1 MSRIVRFRPSSSRT
15 PLRNTSGPAL
25 GLTVGFVALVVIA
38 QKLGGGDEVKNLRE
52 LANEAPAL
60 YLREEAVLGLAEH
73 GDESVVPDLVAMLD
87 ERNLQEMRLA
97 ADAALERLVG
107 RSFGANEAAARAWL
121 AQSGREMRP
130 ATSVGGIE
138 LAPWIHAVET
148 EASPHAQVATSADDL
163 VITVRGPLPPQF
175 NLVLEHE
182 AGSLLFECE
191 RTGDAYRVHSRDVPN
206 SFRPLE
212 LYEPLVVP
220 VRNGRESSGSDGSMT
235 FSLPRL
241 GCITTSTP
249 PTALR
254 MIVPSEG

>member
-1 MSRIVRFRPSSSRT
+1 M
-15 PLRNTSGPAL
+15 AH
-25 GLTVGFVALVVIA
+25 
-38 QKLGGGDEVKNLRE
+38 KLGGKDEVLNLRE

-73 GDESVVPDLVAMLD
+73 GEEAVVPDLVAMLD
-87 ERNLQEMRLA
+87 ERNLHEMRLA

-121 AQSGREMRP
+121 AQSGRDMRP
-130 ATSVGGIE
+130 ATSVGGVD

-148 EASPHAQVATSADDL
+148 SSTTHAQAATSNDDL

-175 NLVLEHE
+175 NLVLEHA

-191 RTGDAYRVHSRDVPN
+191 RTGDAYRVLSRDVPN
-206 SFRPLE
+206 SFRPLD
-212 LYEPLVVP
+212 LYEPLVVA
-220 VRNGRESSGSDGSMT
+220 VRDDSGGGGGESLT

-254 MIVPSEG
+254 MIVPSGD